1 MTMRRIFIFG
11 AASAIAEAT
20 ARRFAAGG
28 SRFFLAARDR
38 TQLEVLADDLRVRGA
53 VQVATAAADALDFD
67 RHRALVNA
75 AFEALGGLDTALI
88 AHGTLPDQKSC
99 EESFEAARRAFE
111 INALGVMSL
120 LTHLANRFEAQRFGT
135 IAVLGSVAGDRGRQS
150 NYVYGAAKGAVSVFM
165 QGLRNRLHRR
175 GVHVLTIKPGWVITP
190 MTAAFPKGILW
201 ASPQRIAS
209 GIYTAIE
216 NKQDV
221 VYLPWFWSPIMRL
234 IRALPEPAFKR
245 LKL

>member
-1 MTMRRIFIFG
+1 MRRIFIFG
-11 AASAIAEAT
+11 ATSAIAEAT
-20 ARRFAAGG
+20 ARRFAVGG
-28 SRFFLAARDR
+28 HRFFLAARDR
-38 TQLEVLADDLRVRGA
+38 SRLEALADDLRVRGA
-53 VQVATAAADALDFD
+53 ARVATAAADALDFD
-67 RHRALVNA
+67 RHHALVNA

-120 LTHLANRFEAQRFGT
+120 LTHFANRFEAQGFGT

-150 NYVYGAAKGAVSVFM
+150 NYVYGAAKGAISVFM

-190 MTAAFPKGILW
+190 MTAAFRKGILW
-201 ASPQRIAS
+201 VNPQRIAS

-216 NKQDV
+216 NNQDV

-234 IRALPEPAFKR
+234 IRTLPESIFKR
-245 LKL
+245 LRL